1 MKRFFHLLG
10 LIVGLAYSLT
20 AGLSAQE
27 APEVSVDFQV
37 YLMKTPPLVPVN
49 KNDVDLRIP
58 DYVPPKLAFL
68 KADGSTETMKVAE
81 GRLSPTYHY
90 EGSNPLTFV
99 GSSATDLQGRVQVRP
114 GTRRVLLLFF
124 PGRNEG
130 QPYRILPV
138 ETSDDKFRS
147 GQALVLNLT
156 ATPLALELGRD
167 QMLLNSGQSRMV
179 NISRIQDYRLPVRL
193 ASQNQDSE
201 WRKRM
206 DEDLILN
213 PASRVL
219 LLLHEPR
226 EGQYRI
232 LTLENPS

>member
-1 MKRFFHLLG
+1 MKSVYVFFS
-10 LIVGLAYSLT
+10 LIVICFLGSVSPLA
-20 AGLSAQE
+20 AQE
-27 APEVSVDFQV
+27 APPPLSVDFQV
-37 YLMKTPPLVPVN
+37 YLWRASGAHPVQLDESGN
-49 KNDVDLRIP
+49 LAS
-58 DYVPPKLAFL
+58 YVPPTLAIL
-68 KADGSTETMKVAE
+68 KADGTTETLRVAE
-81 GRLSPTYHY
+81 GRLSPEYHY
-90 EGSNPLTFV
+90 QGPNPLTFV
-99 GSSATDLQGRVQVRP
+99 GSSAADLRGRVELRP
-114 GTRRVLLLFF
+114 GTRRVLLLLF
-124 PGRNEG
+124 PGRNAG
-130 QPYRILPV
+130 DPYRILPV
-138 ETSDDKFRS
+138 ETSPDRLHS

-156 ATPLALELGRD
+156 ASPLALELGKD

-179 NISRIQDYRLPVRL
+179 NISRIEDYRLPVRL
-193 ASQNQDSE
+193 AAQNQQNE